1 MIVRV
6 ASDGA
11 VSLHE
16 ASDCKRLQVESVD
29 AARAGSALE
38 AAGAGRPLDAEH
50 VLLDVD
56 WLAHNSAG
64 IADPDAFG
72 AMVAYAVSK
81 GWSTI
86 DGKAVRAHLA

>member
-1 MIVRV
+1 MIVRI
-6 ASDGA
+6 AADGA

-16 ASDCKRLQVESVD
+16 AADCKRLHVE
-29 AARAGSALE
+29 AADGGRAGAALE

-64 IADPDAFG
+64 VADPDAFG

>member
-1 MIVRV
+1 LIVRI
-6 ASDGA
+6 AADGA
-11 VSLHE
+11 VSLHD
-16 ASDCKRLQVESVD
+16 AADCKRLHVE
-29 AARAGSALE
+29 AADGSRAGAALE

-64 IADPDAFG
+64 VADPDAFG

-81 GWSTI
+81 GWSSI

>member
-1 MIVRV
+1 MIVRI
-6 ASDGA
+6 AAAGA
-11 VSLHE
+11 VSLH
-16 ASDCKRLQVESVD
+16 D
-29 AARAGSALE
+29 AADCTRLHVEAADAGRAGAALD

-56 WLAHNSAG
+56 WLAHHAAG
-64 IADPDAFG
+64 VADPAAFG
-72 AMVAYAVSK
+72 AMVAHAVSK

>member
-1 MIVRV
+1 MIVRI
-6 ASDGA
+6 AADGA

-16 ASDCKRLQVESVD
+16 AADCRRLQVE
-29 AARAGSALE
+29 AADGGRAGAALE

-56 WLAHNSAG
+56 WLARSSAG
-64 IADPDAFG
+64 VADPEAFG

>member
-1 MIVRV
+1 VIVRV
-6 ASDGA
+6 ASDGS

-16 ASDCKRLQVESVD
+16 ATDCTRLQVE
-29 AARAGSALE
+29 AADGSRAGAALE
-38 AAGAGRPLDAEH
+38 AIGAGRPLDAEH

-56 WLAHNSAG
+56 WLAHHSAG